1 LVDDQQY
8 PYKGTHTQAY
18 MYNQHT
24 RKLATNRHR
33 SLVERGKR
41 KAFVRD
47 KGLAHTQKR
56 KTKSGKFTN
65 LKKNDSS
72 T

>member
-1 LVDDQQY
+1 
-8 PYKGTHTQAY
+8 